1 MIGQTISH
9 YRILDRLGEGGM
21 GVVYLA
27 EDIRL
32 ERKVAMK
39 FLPRH
44 YVSDERGRKRFEIE
58 AKAAA
63 ALNHPNI
70 STIYGI
76 EHVDSEQW
84 GQETC
89 IVMEYIEG
97 RELSEIIEEIPTT
110 PLPETTIRLY
120 AIQIARGLAAA
131 HARGIIHRDIK
142 SRNIMITPDGH
153 VKIMDFG
160 LAKIHGGEQ
169 VTKSGTTVGTAAY
182 MSPEQIQGKE
192 VDRRSDIWSLGV
204 ILFEMMTGTRPFSG
218 AYEQSLFYMIIN
230 EEPAPVLP
238 LSDNPS
244 SALVHVVKK
253 CLQKNPAHRYQSA
266 SELLQDLLSPSVELL
281 LGSASTV
288 GSEKTVVST
297 LRKNRPSRTWVAA
310 AIISLAVLAVL
321 ALFPGRHLV
330 ESWFNGSAVPA
341 EQHVLVLPFTN
352 VGGDAGNQPFCDG
365 LMETLTSKLT
375 QLEQFNQSLWV
386 VPASEVRRNN
396 VRSASEAHSSFGA
409 NLVITGSLQLLGDIF
424 RLSLNLVDAK
434 NLRQLNSTVID
445 VKETN
450 LATLQNESVSRL
462 LDMLNRE
469 LNPRV
474 REVIEAGGTT
484 VPGAYEYYVQ
494 GLGYLQRYEDEKNLD
509 AAITVLRHA
518 IVQDSLYVLAY
529 AGLAEAYW
537 RKYEAVKENHWVAV
551 AMEESEKA
559 YRLNSQLPEV
569 NITRGMIHGGTGQHD
584 KAVTDFRRALDVDV
598 TNASAYRGLAKAYEE
613 KGLLDQAEITFQRS
627 ISLKPDYWAGYND
640 LGVFYFRHNRYEDAI
655 KQFRQVVSL
664 TPDNDRGF
672 SNLGGI
678 YYLLKRW
685 PEAQEMFER
694 ALALRKTYRVCSN
707 LGTLYYIQGEYTRA
721 ARMYETALEL
731 NDNDYR
737 VWGNLAAAYYWAPGE
752 RQNAQKTY
760 RRAIELGERSKQVN
774 TQDPGLFSRLGG
786 YYSMIGERE
795 VALSHMHQAVSL
807 APEDA
812 EVMFRVGAA
821 YEQLGER
828 HEALRWIGE
837 ALRNGYPMAEIENQP
852 ELRELLKDKR
862 FPRQVSTD
870 SSARP
875 GVH

>member
-1 MIGQTISH
+1 MIGQHISH

-27 EDIRL
+27 EDTRL
-32 ERKVAMK
+32 ERKVAIK
-39 FLPRH
+39 FLPRQ
-44 YVSDERGRKRFEIE
+44 YVLDEKGRKRFEIE

-76 EHVDSEQW
+76 EHIESDQW
-84 GQETC
+84 GEETC

-97 RELSEIIEEIPTT
+97 QELSDIIEEIPTS

-120 AIQIARGLAAA
+120 ALQIARGLAAA

-142 SRNIMITPDGH
+142 SRNIMITPEGH

-160 LAKIHGGEQ
+160 LAKVQGGEQ

-192 VDRRSDIWSLGV
+192 VDQRSDIWSLGV
-204 ILFEMMTGTRPFSG
+204 ILYEMLTGQRPFNG

-230 EEPAPVLP
+230 QEPAAIP
-238 LSDNPS
+238 SIAGESS
-244 SALVHVVKK
+244 SALVPVVNK
-253 CLQKNPAHRYQSA
+253 CLQKDPADRYQNA
-266 SELLQDLLSPSVELL
+266 AELIQDLLSPSVELL
-281 LGSASTV
+281 LGSAPSAR
-288 GSEKTVVST
+288 SDRTVVST
-297 LRKNRPSRTWVAA
+297 LRKARPSRTWTIAGL
-310 AIISLAVLAVL
+310 ISLVVLAVL
-321 ALFPGRHLV
+321 ALFPGRPLL
-330 ESWFNGSAVPA
+330 EEWFAGGDIPE

-352 VGGDAGNQPFCDG
+352 VGGDPGNQPFCDG

-396 VRSASEAHSSFGA
+396 VRSAREAHSAFGA
-409 NLVITGSLQLLGDIF
+409 NLVISGSLQLLGDVF

-445 VKETN
+445 VKETH

-469 LNPRV
+469 LNPRA
-474 REVIEAGGTT
+474 REIIEAGGTV

-509 AAITVLRHA
+509 AAITVFRHA
-518 IVQDSLYVLAY
+518 IVQDSLYALAY

-537 RKYEAVKENHWVAV
+537 QKYEAVKENHWVAL
-551 AMEESEKA
+551 AMHESEKA
-559 YRLNSQLPEV
+559 FELNNQIPEV
-569 NITRGMIHGGTGQHD
+569 NIVRGMIHAGTGQYD
-584 KAVTDFRRALDVDV
+584 KAVTDFRRALEVDP
-598 TNASAYRGLAKAYEE
+598 TSASAYRGLAKAYEE
-613 KGLLDQAEITFQRS
+613 KGLLDQAEITFQRA
-627 ISLKPDYWAGYND
+627 IALKPDYWAGYND
-640 LGVFYFRHNRYEDAI
+640 LGVFYFRHSRYEDAI
-655 KQFRQVVSL
+655 TQFRQVVNL

-685 PEAQEMFER
+685 PEAQETFER
-694 ALALRKTYRVCSN
+694 ALALKKTYRVCSN
-707 LGTLYYIQGEYTRA
+707 LGTLYYIQGEYARA
-721 ARMYETALEL
+721 ARMYEAALEL

-752 RQNAQKTY
+752 KQKAQKTY

-774 TQDPGLFSRLGG
+774 TKDPELLAQVGG
-786 YYSMIGERE
+786 YYSMIGDRDA
-795 VALSHMHQAVSL
+795 ALSHIREAVAL

-812 EVMFRVGAA
+812 EVAFRAGAA

-828 HEALRWIGE
+828 GEALRWINE
-837 ALRNGYPMAEIENQP
+837 ALRNGYPMADIESQP
-852 ELRELLKDKR
+852 ELRDLVKDKR
-862 FPRQVSTD
+862 FPRPVAGD
-870 SSARP
+870 HSASP
-875 GVH
+875 GIH

>member
-27 EDIRL
+27 EDTRL
-32 ERKVAMK
+32 ERKVAIK

-44 YVSDERGRKRFEIE
+44 YVSDEKGRKRFEIE

-76 EHVDSEQW
+76 ESIDSPQW
-84 GQETC
+84 GEETC

-97 RELSEIIEEIPTT
+97 RELSEIIGEIPTS
-110 PLPETTIRLY
+110 PLSETTIRLY

-142 SRNIMITPDGH
+142 AKNIMVTPDGH

-160 LAKIHGGEQ
+160 LAKVRGGEQ

-182 MSPEQIQGKE
+182 MSPEQIQGKD
-192 VDRRSDIWSLGV
+192 VDQRSDIWSLGV
-204 ILFEMMTGTRPFSG
+204 ILFEMLTGQRPFSG

-230 EEPAPVLP
+230 EEPAPVLAVSTDVSP
-238 LSDNPS
+238 
-244 SALVHVVKK
+244 ALVHVVKK
-253 CLQKNPAHRYQSA
+253 CLQKNPAERYKSVT
-266 SELLQDLLSPSVELL
+266 ELLDDLLSPSVELL

-288 GSEKTVVST
+288 QTEKTVVST
-297 LRKNRPSRTWVAA
+297 LRRRMPSRKLLIAGV
-310 AIISLAVLAVL
+310 ISLAAFAGLV
-321 ALFPGRHLV
+321 LFPGRHLV
-330 ESWFNGSAVPA
+330 ETWLNSSAVPV

-352 VGGDAGNQPFCDG
+352 VGGDASNQPFCDG

-396 VRSASEAHSSFGA
+396 VQSASEAWSSFGA
-409 NLVITGSLQLLGDIF
+409 NLVITGSLQLLDDVF

-450 LATLQNESVSRL
+450 LATLQNESVARL

-469 LNPRV
+469 LNPQV
-474 REVIEAGGTT
+474 REIIEAGGTT
-484 VPGAYEYYVQ
+484 VPGAYEYYLQ

-509 AAITVLRHA
+509 AAVTVLRHA
-518 IVQDSLYVLAY
+518 IRQDSLYALAH

-537 RKYEAVKENHWVAV
+537 RKYEAGKENHWVAL
-551 AMEESEKA
+551 AMDESEKA
-559 YRLNSQLPEV
+559 YELNGQLPEV
-569 NITRGMIHGGTGQHD
+569 NITRGMIHSGTGQYD
-584 KAVTDFRRALDVDV
+584 KAVTDFRRALDADA

-613 KGLLDQAEITFQRS
+613 KGILDQAEITFQKAV
-627 ISLKPDYWAGYND
+627 SLKPDYWAGYND

-655 KQFRQVVSL
+655 NQFRQVVSL

-694 ALALRKTYRVCSN
+694 SLALRKTYRVCSN
-707 LGTLYYIQGEYTRA
+707 LG
-721 ARMYETALEL
+721 
-731 NDNDYR
+731 
-737 VWGNLAAAYYWAPGE
+737 
-752 RQNAQKTY
+752 
-760 RRAIELGERSKQVN
+760 
-774 TQDPGLFSRLGG
+774 
-786 YYSMIGERE
+786 
-795 VALSHMHQAVSL
+795 H
-807 APEDA
+807 
-812 EVMFRVGAA
+812 
-821 YEQLGER
+821 
-828 HEALRWIGE
+828 
-837 ALRNGYPMAEIENQP
+837 
-852 ELRELLKDKR
+852 
-862 FPRQVSTD
+862 
-870 SSARP
+870 
-875 GVH
+875 